1 MYTNVDNSLTS
12 KLDELQA
19 EIAISEPD
27 IICLTEAKPKNGQV
41 PDKEILNLNSYDLFL
56 NPAFNDE
63 DTRGVCIYVK
73 QYLNARAVETNI
85 TKSFKDSAWLEIS
98 GRNKKLLM
106 STVYRSGS
114 PDKAKL
120 LDNDLH
126 NTIKKM
132 SLSKEY
138 SQIVISGD
146 FNHPAIKWTE
156 TLGEDGDNLVIPE
169 LSRQHN
175 PDHHDVAFLECLNDS
190 LLLQH
195 VTKPTRYRD
204 DQQPTLDDLILTSD
218 DHTINN
224 LKYKP
229 HLGNSD
235 HIMLSFDVCF
245 QFDKPKQVPKTRY
258 NYQKTDVAKMNDML
272 NKDWSSELEGKS
284 PEEAYNSFL
293 ETYTLAVEECV
304 PKSITMVDNKY
315 IKPIWMKAD
324 TLRLIK
330 KKHNS
335 HTRYLNTKQKADKA
349 AYKVIR
355 L

>member
-1 MYTNVDNSLTS
+1 
-12 KLDELQA
+12 
-19 EIAISEPD
+19 
-27 IICLTEAKPKNGQV
+27 
-41 PDKEILNLNSYDLFL
+41 
-56 NPAFNDE
+56 
-63 DTRGVCIYVK
+63 
-73 QYLNARAVETNI
+73 
-85 TKSFKDSAWLEIS
+85 
-98 GRNKKLLM
+98 M

-146 FNHPAIKWTE
+146 FNHPSIKWTE

-229 HLGNSD
+229 HLSNSD

-355 L
+355 NKVTHQVEQDRADFERKVANEVKENTKAFWRYVNSSKKTRSSIPDLKCHDGNLQALPTRKPMP